1 MNINKLSRFL
11 ILVPLFVSACAPAM
25 PTEAMAEKPVEEMAK
40 PTEVMME
47 KSAEPMPEKPDE
59 AMAAKPAEAMMES
72 PGWFSVSLTNVSTGQ
87 PFKISDYKGKVVLVE
102 TLAQWCSNCKKQQQ
116 QVLELHKTLGENPDF
131 VSVGLDID
139 PNENAGQLKK
149 YIESNG
155 FTWTYAV
162 APAEVSNELASL
174 YGTQFL
180 NPPATPMLFIDREG
194 KVTLLPLGTIKS
206 VDNLR
211 QAVEPLLKVGM

>member
-1 MNINKLSRFL
+1 MNMNKLSRFL
-11 ILVPLFVSACAPAM
+11 IFVPLFVSACAPAM

-139 PNENAGQLKK
+139 PNENADQLKK

-180 NPPATPMLFIDREG
+180 NPPATPMLVIDREG

-206 VDNLR
+206 VDDLR
-211 QAVEPLLKVGM
+211 QAVEPLLKAGM

>member
-1 MNINKLSRFL
+1 MNMNKLSRFL

-87 PFKISDYKGKVVLVE
+87 PFKISEYKGKVVLVE

-139 PNENAGQLKK
+139 PNENADQLKK

-180 NPPATPMLFIDREG
+180 NPPATPMLVIDRQG

-206 VDNLR
+206 VDDLR
-211 QAVEPLLKVGM
+211 QAIEPLLKAGM